1 MTRRTGRTRNRR
13 VVREPDRIQTRLL
26 LWGLLAG
33 LVVLV
38 PLLANVWGHAEAVH
52 LGYRLEQARATRAR
66 LLETNRLLRTE
77 HAALRDLAR
86 IQLLTQSLHVNVG
99 VRKTQTTFARTHTF
113 AIAKAPTMTR
123 VDLGLRLRRPEDTVV
138 VSTAPGDNGGTDD
151 DNERMIARGA
161 APVARGGSR

>member
-86 IQLLTQSLHVNVG
+86 IQLL
-99 VRKTQTTFARTHTF
+99 AR
-113 AIAKAPTMTR
+113 R
-123 VDLGLRLRRPEDTVV
+123 DLGLRPRRPEDTVV
-138 VSTAPGDNGGTDD
+138 VSLAAPGDNGGTDD
-151 DNERMIARGA
+151 DTGRMIARGA